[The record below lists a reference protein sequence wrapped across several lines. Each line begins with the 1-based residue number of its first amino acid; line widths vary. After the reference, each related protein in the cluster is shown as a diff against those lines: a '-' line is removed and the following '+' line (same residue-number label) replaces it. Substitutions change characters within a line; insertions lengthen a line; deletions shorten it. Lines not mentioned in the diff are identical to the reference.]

1 MACLL
6 MSALRLLSNARL
18 HQIIAHHMVPPLMS
32 AVYVNSKRPYLSL
45 CFTSKPDEVLLVE
58 MADNLLNQVQ
68 YRLGGCYEH
77 AE

>member
-1 MACLL
+1 
-6 MSALRLLSNARL
+6 
-18 HQIIAHHMVPPLMS
+18 MVSPLMS

-68 YRLGGCYEH
+68 YSLGGCYEH

>member
-1 MACLL
+1 
-6 MSALRLLSNARL
+6 
-18 HQIIAHHMVPPLMS
+18 MVSPLMS

-68 YRLGGCYEH
+68 YAVEANYEH
-77 AE
+77 AK